1 MIFVYLTQSNN
12 LCIIKTTNHK
22 DGEIL
27 EKKNLFFGKDFLE
40 LDNAAKVFPAQN
52 TKQWSNVIRYSIN
65 LTVEIDPQ
73 ILEKALK
80 DILPRF
86 PSMCVKI
93 RRGVFW
99 YYFEHNNKLPV
110 IQEDDFKNHCLPIKY
125 SESNGFLFKIFYFKN
140 RLTIEA
146 FHALTDG
153 FGCEVF
159 INTLA
164 AQYLR
169 LLGHKISSG
178 GSVFDITEKPKDSEL
193 EDSFLKN
200 ATKGAKAS
208 RSKPNIYHRKGEK
221 LPALCS
227 HVTYGYMPLDKIK
240 ELCKKHGVTIT
251 EFFTAILTEIYI
263 DFQKREEKKQKEIS
277 IQVPVNARNQF
288 NSETL
293 RNFSLCYSV
302 RTNPTLGD
310 YTFEEI
316 LKQVALYLRY
326 INNKKTLGAMFA
338 SNIKLEALPI
348 MRIIPLVIKD
358 LAIGVSYALTAETT
372 TTALF
377 SNVGKVDLPEEM
389 LPFVESCILMPAA
402 GLLNG
407 GRLGAVSVKNVLTV
421 GVANCYDDTDFE
433 RAFFTKLQKMGI
445 PIQFETNY
453 ATKNSDELLEPL
465 PEQEI
470 IEYQKKKHLKTIS
483 SSILAV
489 LSIISVILNIL
500 LTPETPW
507 SSYVV
512 TTCGVLWLLSIQP
525 FILRMYLTKFHSVM
539 ATFGSITLFTL
550 LAEIIMQFLPH
561 SIIFDCLNTT
571 IGITAFILF
580 TMSLVASKNK
590 RFREWCRKKF
600 YF

>member
-1 MIFVYLTQSNN
+1 M
-12 LCIIKTTNHK
+12 
-22 DGEIL
+22 

-52 TKQWSNVIRYSIN
+52 TKTWSNVIRYSIN
-65 LTVEIDPQ
+65 LTEEINPR

-80 DILPRF
+80 DVLPRF

-93 RRGVFW
+93 RRGIFW
-99 YYFEHNNKLPV
+99 YYFEHNDKLPV
-110 IQEDDFKNHCLPIKY
+110 IQEDDYKNHCLPVKY
-125 SESNGFLFKIFYFKN
+125 SESNDFLFKIFYYKN
-140 RLTIEA
+140 RLTIES

-169 LLGHKISSG
+169 LLGHKVSTG
-178 GSVFDITEKPKDSEL
+178 GSVFDINENPKESEL
-193 EDSFLKN
+193 EDSFIKN

-221 LPALCS
+221 LPAFCS

-240 ELCKKHGVTIT
+240 ELCKKYNATIT
-251 EFFTAILTEIYI
+251 EFFTAVLTEIYI
-263 DFQKREEKKQKEIS
+263 DFQKKEEKKQKEIS

-288 NSETL
+288 NSHTL

-338 SNIKLEALPI
+338 SNIKLESTPV

-358 LAIGVSYALTAETT
+358 LAIGISYALTAECT

-377 SNVGKVDLPEEM
+377 SNVGKVDLPEDM
-389 LPFVESCILMPAA
+389 LPFVESAILMPAA

-421 GVANCYDDTDFE
+421 GVANCYEDTDFE
-433 RAFFTKLQKMGI
+433 RAFFTKLQDMGI
-445 PIQFETNY
+445 PVTLETNY
-453 ATKNSDELLEPL
+453 ATKDGDDLLEPL
-465 PEQEI
+465 PQQEVVA
-470 IEYQKKKHLKTIS
+470 YRKKKHTIAIT
-483 SSILAV
+483 SSILAF
-489 LSIISVILNIL
+489 ISVVSVIFNIIF
-500 LTPETPW
+500 TPETPW

-512 TTCGVLWLLSIQP
+512 ASSCILWNLLVSP
-525 FILRMYLTKFHSVM
+525 FILRRFLTKFN
-539 ATFGSITLFTL
+539 SILTSLGNVTLIAV
-550 LAEIIMQFLPH
+550 LAEIVMHFIPH
-561 SIIFDCLNTT
+561 NIIFDCLNMT
-571 IGITAFILF
+571 IGGTTFILF
-580 TMSLVASKNK
+580 IMALVASKNK
-590 RFREWCRKKF
+590 KFREWCRKKF

>member
-1 MIFVYLTQSNN
+1 M
-12 LCIIKTTNHK
+12 
-22 DGEIL
+22 
-27 EKKNLFFGKDFLE
+27 EKKNLYFGKDFLE
-40 LDNAAKVFPAQN
+40 LDNAAKVFPGQN
-52 TKQWSNVIRYSIN
+52 TKTWSNVIRYSIN
-65 LTVEIDPQ
+65 LTVDINPI

-93 RRGVFW
+93 KRGVFW
-99 YYFEHNNKLPV
+99 HYFEHNDNIPIIL
-110 IQEDDFKNHCLPIKY
+110 EDDLKHQCVPIRY
-125 SESNGFLFKIFYFKN
+125 ADSNDFLFRIFYFKN

-153 FGCEVF
+153 YGCEIF

-169 LLGHKISSG
+169 LLGHNISNG
-178 GSVFDITEKPKDSEL
+178 GSVFDITEKPKKEEL
-193 EDSFLKN
+193 EDSFVKN

-221 LPALCS
+221 LPAFCS
-227 HVTYGYMPLDKIK
+227 HVTVGYMPVDKIK
-240 ELCKKHGVTIT
+240 ELCKKYGATIT
-251 EFFTAILTEIYI
+251 EFFTAVLIEIYI
-263 DFQKREEKKQKEIS
+263 SFQKKEEKKQKEIS

-288 NSETL
+288 DSQTL
-293 RNFSLCYSV
+293 RNFSLCYSI
-302 RTNPTLGD
+302 RIDPNLGE

-316 LKQVALYLRY
+316 LKQTSLYLRY

-338 SNIKLEALPI
+338 SNIKLEATPL

-358 LAIGVSYALTAETT
+358 LAIGISYALTAECT

-377 SNVGKVDLPEEM
+377 SNVGKVDLPDDM

-407 GRLGAVSVKNVLTV
+407 GRMAAASVKNTFAVA
-421 GVANCYDDTDFE
+421 VANCYEDTDFE
-433 RAFFTKLQKMGI
+433 KIFFTKLQEIGI
-445 PIQFETNY
+445 PVTLETNY
-453 ATKNSDELLEPL
+453 ATKDGDNLLEPL
-465 PEQEI
+465 PQQEVTA
-470 IEYQKKKHLKTIS
+470 YQKKKHTVALA
-483 SSILAV
+483 SSILAF
-489 LSIISVILNIL
+489 LSIASVILNIL

-512 TTCGVLWLLSIQP
+512 SSSCILWNLLISP
-525 FILRMYLTKFHSVM
+525 FILRRYLTKFNSLM
-539 ATFGSITLFTL
+539 TTFGNVTL
-550 LAEIIMQFLPH
+550 LAILAEVVMYFIPH
-561 SIIFDCLNTT
+561 SIIFDCLNMT
-571 IGITAFILF
+571 IGATAFIFFIITLI
-580 TMSLVASKNK
+580 ASKNEK
-590 RFREWCRKKF
+590 FRNWCRKKF

>member
-1 MIFVYLTQSNN
+1 M
-12 LCIIKTTNHK
+12 
-22 DGEIL
+22 D
-27 EKKNLFFGKDFLE
+27 KKNLFLGKDSLQ
-40 LDNAAKVFPAQN
+40 LDNAAKVFPGQN

-65 LTVEIDPQ
+65 LTVEIDPV

-93 RRGVFW
+93 KRGVFW
-99 YYFEHNNKLPV
+99 YYFEHNDKTPV
-110 IQEDDFKNHCLPIKY
+110 IIEDDLRHQCVPVRY
-125 SESNGFLFKIFYFKN
+125 SESNSFLFKILYTKN
-140 RLTIEA
+140 RLTIES

-153 FGCEVF
+153 YGCEIF
-159 INTLA
+159 LNTLA

-169 LLGHKISSG
+169 LLGHNISVG
-178 GSVFDITEKPKDSEL
+178 GSVFDITETPKESEL
-193 EDSFLKN
+193 EDSFIKN

-208 RSKPNIYHRKGEK
+208 RSKPNIYHKKGEK
-221 LPALCS
+221 LPAFCS
-227 HVTYGYMPLDKIK
+227 HVTIGYMPIDKIK

-251 EFFTAILTEIYI
+251 EFFTAILVEIYI

-302 RTNPTLGD
+302 RFDPTLGD

-338 SNIKLEALPI
+338 SNIKLESTPV

-358 LAIGVSYALTAETT
+358 LAIGISYALTAECT
-372 TTALF
+372 TTALLT
-377 SNVGKVDLPEEM
+377 NLGKVDLPQDM
-389 LPFVESCILMPAA
+389 LPFVESTILMPPP

-407 GRLGAVSVKNVLTV
+407 GRIGLSSVKNVFTV
-421 GVANCYDDTDFE
+421 AVANCYEDTDVE
-433 RAFFTKLQKMGI
+433 RAFFTKLQEMGI
-445 PIQFETNY
+445 ESEIEANY
-453 ATKNSDELLEPL
+453 ATKNGEHLLEPL
-465 PEQEI
+465 PEKEI
-470 IEYQKKKHLKTIS
+470 VAYQKKKHLKTIFS
-483 SSILAV
+483 TILV
-489 LSIISVILNIL
+489 ILSIVSVILNIL

-507 SSYVV
+507 SSYLV
-512 TTCGVLWLLSIQP
+512 TTCGILWLLSIQP

-550 LAEIIMQFLPH
+550 LAEIIIQFLPH

-580 TMSLVASKNK
+580 IMSLVASKNK
-590 RFREWCRKKF
+590 RFRNWLSKKF

>member
-1 MIFVYLTQSNN
+1 M
-12 LCIIKTTNHK
+12 
-22 DGEIL
+22 D
-27 EKKNLFFGKDFLE
+27 KKNLFLGKDSLQ
-40 LDNAAKVFPAQN
+40 LDNAAKVFPGQN

-65 LTVEIDPQ
+65 LTVEIDPV

-93 RRGVFW
+93 KRGVFW
-99 YYFEHNNKLPV
+99 YYFEHNDKTPV
-110 IQEDDFKNHCLPIKY
+110 IIEDDLRHQCVPVRY
-125 SESNGFLFKIFYFKN
+125 SESNSFLFKILYTKN
-140 RLTIEA
+140 RLTIES

-153 FGCEVF
+153 YGCEIF
-159 INTLA
+159 LNTLA

-169 LLGHKISSG
+169 LLGHNISVG
-178 GSVFDITEKPKDSEL
+178 GSVFDITETPKESEL
-193 EDSFLKN
+193 EDSFIKN

-208 RSKPNIYHRKGEK
+208 RSKPNIYHKKGEK
-221 LPALCS
+221 LPAFCS
-227 HVTYGYMPLDKIK
+227 HVTIGYMPIDKIK

-251 EFFTAILTEIYI
+251 EFFTAILVEIYI

-302 RTNPTLGD
+302 RFDPTLGD

-338 SNIKLEALPI
+338 SNIKLESTPV

-358 LAIGVSYALTAETT
+358 LAIGISYALTAECT
-372 TTALF
+372 TTALLT
-377 SNVGKVDLPEEM
+377 NLGKVDLPQDM
-389 LPFVESCILMPAA
+389 LPFVESTILMPPP

-407 GRLGAVSVKNVLTV
+407 GRIGLSSVKNVFTV
-421 GVANCYDDTDFE
+421 AVANCYEDTDVE
-433 RAFFTKLQKMGI
+433 RAFFTKLQEMGI
-445 PIQFETNY
+445 ESEIEANY
-453 ATKNSDELLEPL
+453 ATKNGEHLLEPL
-465 PEQEI
+465 PEKEI
-470 IEYQKKKHLKTIS
+470 VAYQKKKHLKTIFS
-483 SSILAV
+483 TILVV
-489 LSIISVILNIL
+489 LSIVSVILNIL
-500 LTPETPW
+500 LTPKTPW
-507 SSYVV
+507 SSYLV
-512 TTCGVLWLLSIQP
+512 TTCGILWLLSIQP

-571 IGITAFILF
+571 IGITSFILF
-580 TMSLVASKNK
+580 IMSLVASKNK
-590 RFREWCRKKF
+590 RFRNWLSKKF

>member
-1 MIFVYLTQSNN
+1 M
-12 LCIIKTTNHK
+12 
-22 DGEIL
+22 
-27 EKKNLFFGKDFLE
+27 
-40 LDNAAKVFPAQN
+40 
-52 TKQWSNVIRYSIN
+52 
-65 LTVEIDPQ
+65 
-73 ILEKALK
+73 
-80 DILPRF
+80 
-86 PSMCVKI
+86 
-93 RRGVFW
+93 
-99 YYFEHNNKLPV
+99 
-110 IQEDDFKNHCLPIKY
+110 
-125 SESNGFLFKIFYFKN
+125 
-140 RLTIEA
+140 
-146 FHALTDG
+146 
-153 FGCEVF
+153 
-159 INTLA
+159 
-164 AQYLR
+164 
-169 LLGHKISSG
+169 
-178 GSVFDITEKPKDSEL
+178 FDINETPKESEL
-193 EDSFLKN
+193 EDSFIKN

-208 RSKPNIYHRKGEK
+208 RSKPNIYHKKGEK
-221 LPALCS
+221 LPAFCS
-227 HVTYGYMPLDKIK
+227 HVTIGYMPIDKIK

-251 EFFTAILTEIYI
+251 EFFTAILVEIYI

-302 RTNPTLGD
+302 RFDPTLGD

-338 SNIKLEALPI
+338 SNIKLESTPV

-358 LAIGVSYALTAETT
+358 LAIGISYALTAECT
-372 TTALF
+372 TTALLT
-377 SNVGKVDLPEEM
+377 NLGKVDLPQDM
-389 LPFVESCILMPAA
+389 LPFVESTILMPPP

-407 GRLGAVSVKNVLTV
+407 GRIGLSSVKNVFTV
-421 GVANCYDDTDFE
+421 AVANCYEDTDVE

-445 PIQFETNY
+445 ESKIEANY
-453 ATKNSDELLEPL
+453 ATKNGEHLLEPL
-465 PEQEI
+465 PEKEI
-470 IEYQKKKHLKTIS
+470 VAYQKKKHLKTIFS
-483 SSILAV
+483 TILV
-489 LSIISVILNIL
+489 ILSIVSVILNIL

-507 SSYVV
+507 SSYLV
-512 TTCGVLWLLSIQP
+512 TTCGILWLLSIQP

-550 LAEIIMQFLPH
+550 LAEIIIQFLPH

-590 RFREWCRKKF
+590 RFRNWLSKKF

>member
-1 MIFVYLTQSNN
+1 M
-12 LCIIKTTNHK
+12 
-22 DGEIL
+22 

-52 TKQWSNVIRYSIN
+52 TKTWSNVIRYSIN
-65 LTVEIDPQ
+65 LTEEINPE

-93 RRGVFW
+93 KRGVFW
-99 YYFEHNNKLPV
+99 YYFEHNNNLPV
-110 IQEDDFKNHCLPIKY
+110 ILEDDLEHQCVPIRY
-125 SESNGFLFKIFYFKN
+125 SETNGFLFKILYLKN

-153 FGCEVF
+153 FGCAVL

-169 LLGHKISSG
+169 LLGHNISTG
-178 GSVFDITEKPKDSEL
+178 GTVFDITEKPKELEL
-193 EDSFLKN
+193 EDSFIKN

-221 LPALCS
+221 LPAFCS
-227 HVTYGYMPLDKIK
+227 HVTVGYMPVDKIK
-240 ELCKKHGVTIT
+240 ELCKKYNATIT
-251 EFFTAILTEIYI
+251 EFFTAVLTEIYI
-263 DFQKREEKKQKEIS
+263 DFQKKEEKKQKEIS

-288 NSETL
+288 DSQTL

-302 RTNPTLGD
+302 RTDPNLGD

-316 LKQVALYLRY
+316 LKQVSLYLRY

-338 SNIKLEALPI
+338 SNIKLESTPI
-348 MRIIPLVIKD
+348 MRVIPLVIKD
-358 LAIGVSYALTAETT
+358 LAIGISYALTAECT

-377 SNVGKVDLPEEM
+377 SNVGKVDLPEDM
-389 LPFVESCILMPAA
+389 LPFVESAILMPTA

-407 GRLGAVSVKNVLTV
+407 GRMAATSVKNTFSVA
-421 GVANCYDDTDFE
+421 VANCYEDTDFE
-433 RAFFTKLQKMGI
+433 RVFFTKLNDMGI
-445 PIQFETNY
+445 PVTLETNY
-453 ATKNSDELLEPL
+453 ATKNGETLLEPL
-465 PEQEI
+465 PEEEVI
-470 IEYQKKKHLKTIS
+470 AYQKKKHIKTIS
-483 SSILAV
+483 SSILAF
-489 LSIISVILNIL
+489 LSVVSVILNIL

-507 SSYVV
+507 SAYI
-512 TTCGVLWLLSIQP
+512 TTFCGVSWLISILP
-525 FILRMYLTKFHSVM
+525 FILRRFLSKFHSILV
-539 ATFGSITLFTL
+539 TLGSVSVFTII
-550 LAEIIMQFLPH
+550 AETIMHFIPH
-561 SIIFDCLNTT
+561 NIIFDFLNIATGT
-571 IGITAFILF
+571 VAFILF
-580 TMSLVASKNK
+580 TMSVVASKNK
-590 RFREWCRKKF
+590 KFKKWLAKKF

>member
-1 MIFVYLTQSNN
+1 M
-12 LCIIKTTNHK
+12 
-22 DGEIL
+22 
-27 EKKNLFFGKDFLE
+27 EKKHLFSGKDFLV
-40 LDNAAKVFPAQN
+40 LDNAAKVFPGQN

-65 LTVEIDPQ
+65 LTVEINPQ

-93 RRGVFW
+93 KRGVFW
-99 YYFEHNNKLPV
+99 YYFEHNDKTPV
-110 IQEDDFKNHCLPIKY
+110 IIEDDLRHQCVPVRY
-125 SESNGFLFKIFYFKN
+125 SESNGFLFKILYTKN
-140 RLTIEA
+140 RLTIES

-153 FGCEVF
+153 YGCEIF
-159 INTLA
+159 LNTLA

-169 LLGHKISSG
+169 LLGHNISVG
-178 GSVFDITEKPKDSEL
+178 GSVFDITEAPKESEL
-193 EDSFLKN
+193 EDSFIKN

-208 RSKPNIYHRKGEK
+208 RSKPNIYHKKGEK
-221 LPALCS
+221 LPAFCS
-227 HVTYGYMPLDKIK
+227 HVTIGYMPIDKIK

-251 EFFTAILTEIYI
+251 EFFTAVLVEIYI

-302 RTNPTLGD
+302 RFDPTLGD

-316 LKQVALYLRY
+316 LKQTALYLRY
-326 INNKKTLGAMFA
+326 INNQKTLGAMFA
-338 SNIKLEALPI
+338 SNIKLESTPV

-358 LAIGVSYALTAETT
+358 LAIGISYALTAECT
-372 TTALF
+372 TTALLT
-377 SNVGKVDLPEEM
+377 NLGKVDLPQDM
-389 LPFVESCILMPAA
+389 LPFVESTILMPPP

-407 GRLGAVSVKNVLTV
+407 GRMGLSSVKNVFTV
-421 GVANCYDDTDFE
+421 AVANCYEDTEVE

-445 PIQFETNY
+445 EAEIETNY
-453 ATKNSDELLEPL
+453 ATKNGEHLLEPL
-465 PEQEI
+465 PEKEI
-470 IEYQKKKHLKTIS
+470 VAYQKKKHLKTIF

-512 TTCGVLWLLSIQP
+512 TTSGVLWLLSIQP

-539 ATFGSITLFTL
+539 TTFGSITLFTL
-550 LAEIIMQFLPH
+550 LAEVIMQFLPH

-571 IGITAFILF
+571 IGITALILF
-580 TMSLVASKNK
+580 IMSLVASKNK
-590 RFREWCRKKF
+590 KFKMWVSKKF

>member
-1 MIFVYLTQSNN
+1 M
-12 LCIIKTTNHK
+12 
-22 DGEIL
+22 D
-27 EKKNLFFGKDFLE
+27 KKNLFLGKDSLQ
-40 LDNAAKVFPAQN
+40 LDNAAKVFPGQN

-65 LTVEIDPQ
+65 LTVEIDPV

-93 RRGVFW
+93 KRGVFW
-99 YYFEHNNKLPV
+99 YYFEHNDKTPV
-110 IQEDDFKNHCLPIKY
+110 IIEDDLRHQCVPVRY
-125 SESNGFLFKIFYFKN
+125 SESNSFLFKILYTKN
-140 RLTIEA
+140 RLTIES

-153 FGCEVF
+153 YGCEIF
-159 INTLA
+159 LNTLA

-169 LLGHKISSG
+169 LLGHNISVG
-178 GSVFDITEKPKDSEL
+178 GSVFDITETPKESEL
-193 EDSFLKN
+193 EDSFIKN

-208 RSKPNIYHRKGEK
+208 RSKPNIYHKKGEK
-221 LPALCS
+221 LPAFCS
-227 HVTYGYMPLDKIK
+227 HVTIGYMPIDKIK

-251 EFFTAILTEIYI
+251 EFFTAILVEIYI

-302 RTNPTLGD
+302 RFDPTLGD

-338 SNIKLEALPI
+338 SNIKLESTPV

-358 LAIGVSYALTAETT
+358 LAIGISYALTAECT
-372 TTALF
+372 TTALLT
-377 SNVGKVDLPEEM
+377 NLGKVDLPQDM
-389 LPFVESCILMPAA
+389 LPFVESTILMPPP

-407 GRLGAVSVKNVLTV
+407 GRIGLSSVKNVFTV
-421 GVANCYDDTDFE
+421 AVANCYEDTDVE
-433 RAFFTKLQKMGI
+433 RAFFTKLQEMGI
-445 PIQFETNY
+445 ESEIEANY
-453 ATKNSDELLEPL
+453 ATKNGEHLLEPL
-465 PEQEI
+465 PEKEI
-470 IEYQKKKHLKTIS
+470 VAYQKKKHLKTIFS
-483 SSILAV
+483 TILV
-489 LSIISVILNIL
+489 ILSIVSVILNIL

-507 SSYVV
+507 SSYLV
-512 TTCGVLWLLSIQP
+512 TTYGILWLLSIQP

-550 LAEIIMQFLPH
+550 LAEIIIQFLPH

-590 RFREWCRKKF
+590 RFRNWLSKKF